1 VRARKP
7 LCDFA
12 AGGGFSTIRGSFAD
26 PHSSPVGLEPFFM
39 DEIQQLWLC
48 ALSAP
53 MAAINTGA
61 SYDDPA
67 FCNDRYIDLQDSW
80 GIDDRGQL
88 FDMLVRMTDDGHAK
102 HLSAAYLA
110 WQRCLPSEWQ
120 ALLDDLSPR
129 ERTLHEFASRT
140 FGSCGPGGILS
151 WDYGRMG
158 FLLRCAVRN
167 QWVNLDESNWLH
179 SRLALRAQFHYGSW
193 MAYFDG
199 FVVGR
204 TFWSCLSASDDE
216 LARELDRQGANA
228 LNLRIARGLAEN
240 IPRFLA
246 DLPWHM
252 EIDLP
257 PRPASLKEFDWS

>member
-1 VRARKP
+1 VRARKA
-7 LCDFA
+7 LHDFA
-12 AGGGFSTIRGSFAD
+12 TGGGFSTIRRSFAD

-39 DEIQQLWLC
+39 DEIQQRWLC

-88 FDMLVRMTDDGHAK
+88 FDMLERMTDDGHAK

-167 QWVNLDESNWLH
+167 QWVDLDESNWMH
-179 SRLALRAQFHYGSW
+179 SRFALTTVAGWLTSTALSW
-193 MAYFDG
+193 A
-199 FVVGR
+199 GR
-204 TFWSCLSASDDE
+204 F
-216 LARELDRQGANA
+216 G
-228 LNLRIARGLAEN
+228 
-240 IPRFLA
+240 
-246 DLPWHM
+246 
-252 EIDLP
+252 
-257 PRPASLKEFDWS
+257 PA